1 MSSPRKPW
9 TVQWHV
15 GADGTVI
22 RQRSKGDQPHQQ
34 LYGRYTTRRRLGI
47 AELDALDDRLARD
60 KKVIGGFVRGLVVLT
75 TAAFACFVVGVV
87 LGWLGVDAARYLVA
101 PGLIV
106 LVGAMICAGG
116 GHGLMMSRWHR
127 AWGEAGFESPNP
139 VTMSAREA
147 HEIVGAPGA
156 VSGRRTRVERA

>member
-1 MSSPRKPW
+1 MSSKQKPW

-15 GADGTVI
+15 AADGTVI

-34 LYGRYTTRRRLGI
+34 LYGSYTTNRQLGL
-47 AELDALDDRLARD
+47 ADLDALDDRLARD
-60 KKVIGGFVRGLVVLT
+60 KKVIGGYVGVLVVVI
-75 TAAFACFVVGVV
+75 AVAFACFVGGIV
-87 LGWLGVDAARYLVA
+87 LAWLGVDPARRLVL
-101 PGLIV
+101 PGVIV
-106 LVGAMICAGG
+106 VVVGMIAVGG

-127 AWGEAGFESPNP
+127 AWSAAGFESPNA

-147 HEIVGAPGA
+147 REIIDAPGA